1 MARSTKL
8 ASLTTLTLPKLNKMI
23 RYIILVGVLMV
34 EVASATRP
42 NIVYIMTDD
51 QDVELG
57 GMTPMPHAQKLLG
70 EAGAVG
76 GHFYIQGWPKRRV
89 TGCVIPS
96 QKSCLQERV
105 RAT

>member
-1 MARSTKL
+1 
-8 ASLTTLTLPKLNKMI
+8 MI

-57 GMTPMPHAQKLLG
+57 GMRPMPQARKLLG

-76 GHFYIQGWPKRRV
+76 GHFYIQG
-89 TGCVIPS
+89 
-96 QKSCLQERV
+96 
-105 RAT
+105 

>member
-1 MARSTKL
+1 MWLDPHTSPII
-8 ASLTTLTLPKLNKMI
+8 TLSKITIMI
-23 RYIILVGVLMV
+23 RYIIWLAVIMATV
-34 EVASATRP
+34 SAAKRP

-57 GMTPMPHAQKLLG
+57 GMTPMPHARRLLG
-70 EAGAVG
+70 DAGAVG